1 MKKIEAQRER
11 SRRAALRGLTGCPRE
26 DSPLFYGMAMLAPYA
41 AIQNCKFKVK
51 LTPGSGKRGKMGK
64 SAQTVLA
71 ATPGATPREKDLVM
85 AIGGDE
91 LARTMMGNVKVS
103 GATRGN
109 AKKH

>member
-1 MKKIEAQRER
+1 MF
-11 SRRAALRGLTGCPRE
+11 S
-26 DSPLFYGMAMLAPYA
+26 
-41 AIQNCKFKVK
+41 
-51 LTPGSGKRGKMGK
+51 
-64 SAQTVLA
+64 TVLA